1 MNYVIFIE
9 NSKLGRRHFNG
20 ALKVYNRW
28 AWPYYGPV
36 ELKVGHATV
45 FIPCD
50 TVRVQYLGRDQ
61 EYRHRAFGIGS
72 LSDYD
77 FLGAMKKIQS
87 PLIRVPWSRPF
98 WDQTFRFLECHFNA
112 HKNTEYKLE
121 PSDLWNDWWF
131 HPAMIINY
139 FLWFLVILIL
149 LHI

>member
-77 FLGAMKKIQS
+77 FLGANEKNPESPDQS
-87 PLIRVPWSRPF
+87 SLVETILRP
-98 WDQTFRFLECHFNA
+98 DLPFLGMPFQCA
-112 HKNTEYKLE
+112 
-121 PSDLWNDWWF
+121 
-131 HPAMIINY
+131 
-139 FLWFLVILIL
+139 
-149 LHI
+149 